1 MSLDINTA
9 TDAALDALTVE
20 MMPGAGARA
29 LGLVHGSLAG
39 SFAIHRRRRTTR
51 TRYG

>member
-20 MMPGAGARA
+20 HDAG
-29 LGLVHGSLAG
+29 
-39 SFAIHRRRRTTR
+39 RRRPRSRT
-51 TRYG
+51 GA